1 MFPLIPSLFVVLM
14 WPKDAHRLWQSTIT
28 SLNEWIFLRQR
39 VHVNKS
45 ELNIV
50 DTLTF
55 LTCIFQASNSSLEE
69 KLPENISYKTNSV
82 IASFFPINVDP
93 SLRLFLIYFNRS
105 SCNVRLIVHKTTG
118 IDRSENTEMDSGKHV
133 QEKRLIDFTSQ
144 LYTTANNQVSNPFMF
159 FS

>member
-1 MFPLIPSLFVVLM
+1 M
-14 WPKDAHRLWQSTIT
+14 
-28 SLNEWIFLRQR
+28 
-39 VHVNKS
+39 NKS

-144 LYTTANNQVSNPFMF
+144 LYTTENNQVSNPFMF